1 MDVGRGVA
9 WLLEGG
15 REEDGM
21 EVEVEVDGSDE
32 GDLEV
37 CCLKLRVLC
46 IDFCVFCIDLLSPC
60 IDLLSTSI
68 DLLSTSIDLLPLC
81 TIFDPFTPG
90 FPFSTATLLPKPIF
104 LRICSAIDTSSSSS
118 SPPLSLNS
126 PFAFT

>member
-1 MDVGRGVA
+1 MDVGRGIA

-21 EVEVEVDGSDE
+21 EVEVEVDGRDE

-46 IDFCVFCIDLLSPC
+46 IDFCVFCIDFCVLC
-60 IDLLSTSI
+60 IDLLSP
-68 DLLSTSIDLLPLC
+68 SIDLLPLC

-90 FPFSTATLLPKPIF
+90 FPFSTATLLPNPIF

>member
-1 MDVGRGVA
+1 MDVGRETA

-15 REEDGM
+15 REEVGM
-21 EVEVEVDGSDE
+21 EVEVEEDGSDE

-37 CCLKLRVLC
+37 RCLKLRVLC
-46 IDFCVFCIDLLSPC
+46 IDFCVFC
-60 IDLLSTSI
+60 
-68 DLLSTSIDLLPLC
+68 IDLLPLC

-90 FPFSTATLLPKPIF
+90 FPFSTVTLLPNPIF
-104 LRICSAIDTSSSSS
+104 LRICSANDSSSSSS

>member
-1 MDVGRGVA
+1 
-9 WLLEGG
+9 
-15 REEDGM
+15 M
-21 EVEVEVDGSDE
+21 EVEVEVDGRDE

-46 IDFCVFCIDLLSPC
+46 IDFCVLCIDFCVLCIDLLSP
-60 IDLLSTSI
+60 SI
-68 DLLSTSIDLLPLC
+68 DLLSPSNDLLSPSNDLLSPSIDLLPLC

-90 FPFSTATLLPKPIF
+90 FPFSTATLLPNPIF

>member
-1 MDVGRGVA
+1 M
-9 WLLEGG
+9 
-15 REEDGM
+15 
-21 EVEVEVDGSDE
+21 EVDGRDE

-46 IDFCVFCIDLLSPC
+46 IDFCVLCIDFCVLCIDLLSP
-60 IDLLSTSI
+60 
-68 DLLSTSIDLLPLC
+68 SIDLLPLC

>member
-1 MDVGRGVA
+1 MDVGRGIA

-21 EVEVEVDGSDE
+21 EVEVELEVDGRDE

-46 IDFCVFCIDLLSPC
+46 IDFCVLCIDLLSPC
-60 IDLLSTSI
+60 IALLS
-68 DLLSTSIDLLPLC
+68 PC

-90 FPFSTATLLPKPIF
+90 FPFSTTTLLPNPIF
-104 LRICSAIDTSSSSS
+104 LLICSAIGTSSSSS